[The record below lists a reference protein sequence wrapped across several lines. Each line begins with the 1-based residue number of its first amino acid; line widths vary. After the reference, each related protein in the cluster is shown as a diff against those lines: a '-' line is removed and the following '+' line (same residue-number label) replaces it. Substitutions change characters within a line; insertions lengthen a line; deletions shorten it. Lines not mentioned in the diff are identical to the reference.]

1 MKARA
6 FLHSLVGVVVVG
18 MSAFAGTIL
27 VPTLPVSE
35 FADTEVSTNI
45 VMHTSRTDSRG
56 IEIHMQLAGTPTN
69 CLEVAFGRDANAN
82 GVLDVEETETVYGW
96 RAGRYFIENVI
107 GWNRIET
114 EAVTNA
120 LCGVI
125 DIRLKNS
132 TEIVPKHF
140 AATCGGETA
149 FAELATRPPSAW
161 LFREYWDMVRVTRRG
176 AGAPSEW
183 VRCNFDYNFFRMTFR

>member
-1 MKARA
+1 MKARD
-6 FLHSLVGVVVVG
+6 FLCLLVGVASVG
-18 MSAFAGTIL
+18 MSASARTLL

-45 VMHTSRTDSRG
+45 VMHTSRTDSREV
-56 IEIHMQLAGTPTN
+56 EIHMQLAGTPTN

-107 GWNRIET
+107 GWNRIE
-114 EAVTNA
+114 AVAATNTP
-120 LCGVI
+120 CGVI

-132 TEIVPKHF
+132 AEIVPRYF
-140 AATCGGETA
+140 TATCGGEAA
-149 FAELATRPPSAW
+149 FAELATCPPPAW
-161 LFREYWDMVRVTRRG
+161 LFRDYWNMVRVTRRG
-176 AGAPSEW
+176 AGTPSEW
-183 VRCNFDYNFFRMTFR
+183 VRCKFDYKFFRMTFR